1 MRVFS
6 VDTQHIVMATS
17 RTAKNFAEMERIL
30 KVFCEVFEC
39 DPSGCYT
46 DYWSPAENR
55 AWEDVLS
62 FLHFCGRSDRE
73 PQLAKTIINVNSGE
87 SFTLIATD
95 CAGDMYRHFENGES
109 TTILS

>member
-1 MRVFS
+1 MRVYTVS
-6 VDTQHIVMATS
+6 TQHIVLATS
-17 RTAKNFAEMERIL
+17 RTAKNFTEMERIL
-30 KVFCEVFEC
+30 KIFCDTFEC
-39 DPSGCYT
+39 DPNGCYT

-62 FLHFCGRSDRE
+62 FLHLCGRPDRKS
-73 PQLAKTIINVNSGE
+73 QLAKTIINVNSGD

-95 CAGDMYRHFENGES
+95 YANGMYRHFENGEG